1 MVCRRRRRRMILKS
15 DNYLLL
21 CVLFFCCCMS
31 EIGQQQMKS
40 HETNANRSEIET
52 INAML
57 ITQHAQQMKREKE
70 GKKQKIERKKNDNK
84 IINSIRNR
92 FFFVCVFWDFYFS
105 FFFSTTRLSFVNH
118 ANSTYTSLL
127 HFVTV

>member
-1 MVCRRRRRRMILKS
+1 
-15 DNYLLL
+15 
-21 CVLFFCCCMS
+21 MS

-70 GKKQKIERKKNDNK
+70 GKKRKIERKKNDNK

-92 FFFVCVFWDFYFS
+92 FFLCVCFGIFTFH
-105 FFFSTTRLSFVNH
+105 FFFYYSVVIRKSCQ
-118 ANSTYTSLL
+118 
-127 HFVTV
+127 

>member
-1 MVCRRRRRRMILKS
+1 MCRRRRRRMILKS

-70 GKKQKIERKKNDNK
+70 GKKRKIERKKNDNK

-92 FFFVCVFWDFYFS
+92 FFLCVCVLGFLLFI
-105 FFFSTTRLSFVNH
+105 FFFYYSVVIRKSCQ
-118 ANSTYTSLL
+118 
-127 HFVTV
+127 